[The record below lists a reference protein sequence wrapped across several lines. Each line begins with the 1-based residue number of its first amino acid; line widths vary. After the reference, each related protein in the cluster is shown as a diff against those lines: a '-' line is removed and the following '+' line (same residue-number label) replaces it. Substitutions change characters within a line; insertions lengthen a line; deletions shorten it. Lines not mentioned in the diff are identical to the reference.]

1 MITHHIA
8 AFADWCNAAADRL
21 ELAGNRIPPDPV
33 GPITGMR
40 FRQTIARDIA
50 EAEESPGQALMALNR
65 QLDHKTI
72 AQTMAYVGV
81 ASGAADI
88 LEVQRELARYNRRI
102 ARGDALAAGDTV
114 SGPATEQYIEV
125 VGRDHDAFRGMAL
138 TDREAKQLRKNPG
151 VEIFDNPHQC
161 LGCAYRPELA
171 RCHPSGAS
179 DSEVERGPVI
189 RRCDPQCGNVFHTDL
204 HIEQRRREIERL
216 ERQLPHVP
224 GPMQERMLEDIEE
237 HKAVIA
243 EHERTG
249 IQAPSAQ
256 EREVL

>member
-1 MITHHIA
+1 MVTHHIA

-33 GPITGMR
+33 GPITGMQ

-50 EAEESPGQALMALNR
+50 DAEESPGQALMALNR
-65 QLDHKTI
+65 QFDHKTI
-72 AQTMAYVGV
+72 AQTMAYTGT
-81 ASGAADI
+81 AAGAADI

-114 SGPATEQYIEV
+114 SGPAKHQYIEL

-138 TDREAKQLRKNPG
+138 TEREAEQLRKNPG

-216 ERQLPHVP
+216 KRELPHVP
-224 GPMQERMLEDIEE
+224 EPMRKRMLEHIEE
-237 HKAVIA
+237 HEAAIA
-243 EHERTG
+243 HHERTG

-256 EREVL
+256 RREVL